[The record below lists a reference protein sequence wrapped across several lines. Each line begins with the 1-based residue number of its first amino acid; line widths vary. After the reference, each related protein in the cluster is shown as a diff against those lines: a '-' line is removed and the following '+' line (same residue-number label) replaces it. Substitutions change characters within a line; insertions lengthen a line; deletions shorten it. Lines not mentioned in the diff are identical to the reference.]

1 MTTGDRI
8 SHQPS
13 DGSPVLRPDGEWSDA
28 ALVKRVLDGDE
39 RSFSTLV
46 ERYQGVLFNLALRT
60 VGDFDEAQDVTQTAF
75 VKAYRNLRSFDPR
88 HRFFSWIYRITLNE
102 SLNARNAHRSFDS
115 IPENVAAPQ
124 PDALEL
130 IDLDER
136 RHLLDR
142 AIGDL
147 PELYRRVVELRHRS
161 ELSYREIAEALDIP
175 EKTVKSRLFSARR
188 RLAEAL
194 DVLKPRRAAG
204 GRRA

>member
-102 SLNARNAHRSFDS
+102 S
-115 IPENVAAPQ
+115 
-124 PDALEL
+124 DALEL
-130 IDLDER
+130 IDRDER